1 MKIRKS
7 RTKLSP
13 TAAEAGSAT
22 IWAVGLICLLAVLAV
37 GIGLLGGAL
46 SAKARA
52 QTGADFAALAAA
64 QAHFYGTA
72 NTPCTVAT
80 QVAREN
86 AVSLDSC
93 ILSARDVQ
101 VSVRIKTVFNWQLKA
116 HSRAG
121 PAINPP

>member
-1 MKIRKS
+1 MKTGNS
-7 RTKLSP
+7 RAKLSP

-22 IWAVGLICLLAVLAV
+22 IWAVGFICLLAALTV
-37 GIGLLGGAL
+37 GIGLVGGAL
-46 SAKARA
+46 SAKAQA

-72 NTPCTVAT
+72 NSPCAVAT

-86 AVSLDSC
+86 AVSLESC
-93 ILSARDVQ
+93 VLRVRDVQ

-121 PAINPP
+121 PAINPS

>member
-1 MKIRKS
+1 MKTEKS
-7 RTKLSP
+7 RGPLSP

-22 IWAVGLICLLAVLAV
+22 IWAVGFICLLAALTV

-72 NTPCTVAT
+72 NAPCAVAT
-80 QVAREN
+80 QVAQEN
-86 AVSLDSC
+86 AASLDSC

>member
-1 MKIRKS
+1 MKIGKS

-22 IWAVGLICLLAVLAV
+22 IWAVGLIWLLAALAV

-72 NTPCTVAT
+72 NAPCAVAT
-80 QVAREN
+80 QVAQEN
-86 AVSLDSC
+86 AASLDSC

>member
-1 MKIRKS
+1 MKTEKS
-7 RTKLSP
+7 RDPLSP

-22 IWAVGLICLLAVLAV
+22 IWAVGMICLLVALAV

-52 QTGADFAALAAA
+52 QNGADFAALAAA

-72 NTPCTVAT
+72 NAPCALAS
-80 QVAREN
+80 QVAQEN
-86 AVSLDSC
+86 AASLDSC
-93 ILSARDVQ
+93 ILRARDAEI
-101 VSVRIKTVFNWQLKA
+101 SVRVKTVFNWQLKA
-116 HSRAG
+116 HARAG

>member
-1 MKIRKS
+1 MKIGKS

-22 IWAVGLICLLAVLAV
+22 IWTVGLICLLAALAV

-72 NTPCTVAT
+72 NAPCAVAT
-80 QVAREN
+80 QVAQEN
-86 AVSLDSC
+86 AASLDSC

>member
-1 MKIRKS
+1 MGGGIDLFIS
-7 RTKLSP
+7 
-13 TAAEAGSAT
+13 G
-22 IWAVGLICLLAVLAV
+22 VGGGDWI
-37 GIGLLGGAL
+37 IGGAL
-46 SAKARA
+46 SAKTRA

-72 NTPCTVAT
+72 NAPCTVAT
-80 QVAREN
+80 QVAQEN

-101 VSVRIKTVFNWQLKA
+101 VSVRIKSVFNWQLKA